1 MVARPVVVARPEI
14 HANDQKIGRHLLS
27 LFSALSRQ
35 RWTAAARGLYR
46 LTRAPSP
53 RTIADPA
60 TTNAYGLGRRCKAG
74 FCVAVGFRVRI
85 ARGGNADTIS
95 GSSLVFSARSIA
107 VTSARGES
115 ESIGARKTRAA
126 SRLHTGHSDFR
137 AAVPIGWLRSKSPSR
152 SHRYAYVATLRIVR
166 WPTHARTSNNA
177 IGSFAPGSNWSP
189 FSPRRAPVSPRCG
202 GWCRRPSS
210 CLRRPAPRR

>member
-1 MVARPVVVARPEI
+1 VVARPEI

-85 ARGGNADTIS
+85 ARGGNADSIS

-115 ESIGARKTRAA
+115 ESIGARN
-126 SRLHTGHSDFR
+126 
-137 AAVPIGWLRSKSPSR
+137 RSNKSG
-152 SHRYAYVATLRIVR
+152 T
-166 WPTHARTSNNA
+166 
-177 IGSFAPGSNWSP
+177 
-189 FSPRRAPVSPRCG
+189 
-202 GWCRRPSS
+202 
-210 CLRRPAPRR
+210 